1 MNIDSNGS
9 RKRKIDDVGG
19 SAEDDEDDEQSND
32 SSDFGDDSS
41 DFGVLSEKL
50 RHQKTALE
58 KHSKQILSDM
68 VGRDV
73 AMFYST
79 RELIMKTQR
88 AIGRLEHDISMI
100 GDLQSHNTTST
111 SGMFCIHR
119 FYLFETELRVV
130 SYQYSSYT
138 YSRYCFYY

>member
-9 RKRKIDDVGG
+9 RKRKIDDVGV
-19 SAEDDEDDEQSND
+19 SADDDDDDEHSND
-32 SSDFGDDSS
+32 SSDI
-41 DFGVLSEKL
+41 GVLSEKL

-73 AMFYST
+73 AMYYST
-79 RELIMKTQR
+79 RDLMMKTQR
-88 AIGRLEHDISMI
+88 AISRLEHDISMMK
-100 GDLQSHNTTST
+100 DLQSHNTTST

-130 SYQYSSYT
+130 SYQYLSYA
-138 YSRYCFYY
+138 YSRHYLCY

>member
-9 RKRKIDDVGG
+9 RKRKVDDVGG
-19 SAEDDEDDEQSND
+19 SADDDEDDEQSND
-32 SSDFGDDSS
+32 SSDL
-41 DFGVLSEKL
+41 GVLSEKL

-58 KHSKQILSDM
+58 KHSEQILSDM

-73 AMFYST
+73 AKFYST
-79 RELIMKTQR
+79 RDLMMKTQR
-88 AIGRLEHDISMI
+88 AISRLEHDISMI
-100 GDLQSHNTTST
+100 EDLQSHNTTST

-130 SYQYSSYT
+130 SYQFIIYR
-138 YSRYCFYY
+138 YSRHYLCY